1 MGEPLNN
8 LEDLFCKQLGL
19 YAELAEL
26 STTQKQIIV
35 DGDLE
40 ALSGIVERES
50 ALVLRGATLE
60 EQRTRLMALLASQGV
75 ISRRDI
81 TLTELI
87 REVEEPFATKFE
99 RFQAE
104 LNEVVMR
111 VRRANQNNRILL
123 SYSLAMIDRALAR
136 LAGTDDAAEVY
147 DDSGA
152 KSKRTRVGTVDKRA

>member
-1 MGEPLNN
+1 
-8 LEDLFCKQLGL
+8 
-19 YAELAEL
+19 
-26 STTQKQIIV
+26 
-35 DGDLE
+35 
-40 ALSGIVERES
+40 
-50 ALVLRGATLE
+50 
-60 EQRTRLMALLASQGV
+60 MAVLASQGI

-87 REVEEPFATKFE
+87 REVDEPFATKFAG
-99 RFQAE
+99 FQVE

-136 LAGTDDAAEVY
+136 LAGTDDASEVY